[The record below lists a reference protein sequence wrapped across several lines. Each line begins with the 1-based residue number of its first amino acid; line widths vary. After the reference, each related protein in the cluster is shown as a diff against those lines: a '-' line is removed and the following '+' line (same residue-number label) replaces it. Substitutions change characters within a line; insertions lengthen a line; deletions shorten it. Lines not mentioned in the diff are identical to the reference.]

1 MKLCSKLVHN
11 FSEVLLVLYLVNQYV
26 HFTMSKF
33 ENLKLKNQLCFALY
47 AATNAIT
54 LSYRTRLNHIG
65 LTYPQYLVM
74 MVLWQADGLTVKS
87 LAEQLHLDSATITP
101 LLKRLEA
108 MGFVHRRRNLSD
120 ERVVN
125 IFLSDKGRAI
135 EADVAAVQTVVA
147 CQTGLPDDDFVELR
161 STLHQLVETIN
172 KSDGV

>member
-1 MKLCSKLVHN
+1 
-11 FSEVLLVLYLVNQYV
+11 
-26 HFTMSKF
+26 MSNF

-54 LSYRTRLNHIG
+54 RTYRNRLNHIG

-74 MVLWQADGLTVKS
+74 MVLWEADGLTVKN

-101 LLKRLEA
+101 LLKRLEV
-108 MGFVHRRRNLSD
+108 MGFVHRRRNIKD

-125 IFLSDKGRAI
+125 IFLSEKGREI
-135 EADVAAVQTVVA
+135 EAAVAVVQTVVA
-147 CQTGLPDDDFVELR
+147 CQTGLPEDEFVELR

-172 KSDGV
+172 NNDGA